1 MASNQMGLWLIS
13 CCPTTLCIYLVS
25 FLLVGF
31 TLSSR
36 FRYYIRFSCLILY
49 YFLMSFV
56 IILMTMF
63 TPGSRNNI
71 YKISKVVRWTDIIW
85 GIKYN
90 INGIENFKEGQN
102 YVIVS
107 NHQSMFD
114 MNIVLNLAPKRTACV
129 AKRDIL
135 YIPVVGFMFWL
146 MGMFLIN
153 RKNHDKAVDMLNAA
167 AEAMKR
173 EKFNVLIF
181 PEGTRHQGKHL
192 LPFKKGAFHLAQQTQ
207 FSILPIVISNYE
219 DIIHF
224 GKCRFS
230 AGTINITILPEVTT
244 VGLKPDD
251 VPNLTQRVHS
261 IMENEYEK

>member
-1 MASNQMGLWLIS
+1 
-13 CCPTTLCIYLVS
+13 
-25 FLLVGF
+25 
-31 TLSSR
+31 
-36 FRYYIRFSCLILY
+36 
-49 YFLMSFV
+49 MSFV

-71 YKISKVVRWTDIIW
+71 YKISKVFRWTDIIW

-173 EKFNVLIF
+173 EKVCVAKLIILEVWCRYQVFLSFQFNVLIF

-207 FSILPIVISNYE
+207 VCNF
-219 DIIHF
+219 
-224 GKCRFS
+224 
-230 AGTINITILPEVTT
+230 A
-244 VGLKPDD
+244 
-251 VPNLTQRVHS
+251 
-261 IMENEYEK
+261 